1 MYKIIFII
9 TFILL
14 SGCSARQ
21 VHDALQARE
30 KQQCYSAPDSE
41 YEECM
46 RRTSESY
53 EEYSAKRK
61 EISENDEIE

>member
-1 MYKIIFII
+1 MYRIRAII
-9 TFILL
+9 TFLLL
-14 SGCSARQ
+14 SGCSAQ
-21 VHDALQARE
+21 QIHDALQARE
-30 KQQCYSAPDSE
+30 KQECYSAPDSE

-61 EISENDEIE
+61 EVSEN